1 MFDDI
6 KKIFIILSPKQL
18 RYIYILI
25 IFSLIASVLEL
36 FSIALIIPI
45 IDILAGESSNI
56 FFSIN
61 NLKIFLLN
69 YINVNQLNLLLIS
82 FFIIFFF
89 Y

>member
-25 IFSLIASVLEL
+25 IFSLIASVFEL

-69 YINVNQLNLLLIS
+69 YININIS
-82 FFIIFFF
+82 TTI
-89 Y
+89 